1 MASAMNLK
9 QFLVALSACC
19 LGMAGCTSGP
29 GRGSS
34 LFPQGHRLSDEAKE
48 LRYANAPPLQVPR
61 ELEKQPLPS
70 YTVEPGDVL
79 QVHAADLDSPVRLPG
94 DQPILPDGTINLGKY
109 GRLQVMGRTVPEVEA
124 MVRSAVVAQT
134 KEAGFI
140 SVRLVARQSKVY
152 YVIGAVNSPG
162 AFQLQGRE
170 TVLDAILQAGGLTDS
185 ASRDN
190 IILTRPTLPNCPRIV
205 LPVCWTKIVQL
216 GDTATN
222 YQIAPG
228 DRIYVPTR
236 GMLESIPGLKNH
248 AQKNPCCGPQTPH
261 ALPPYAGGS
270 CFDHPNAFTGVPVMG
285 QVEGLRPPDVL
296 PLPAN
301 GK

>member
-1 MASAMNLK
+1 MATAGNLK
-9 QFLVALSACC
+9 RFLVALSAFC
-19 LGMAGCTSGP
+19 LGTAGCTSVP

-79 QVHAADLDSPVRLPG
+79 LVHASDLDSPARLPG
-94 DQPILPDGTINLGKY
+94 DQPVLPDGTINLGKY

-134 KEAGFI
+134 KDAGFI

-162 AFQLQGRE
+162 AFPLQGRE
-170 TVLDAILQAGGLTDS
+170 TVLDGILQAGGLTDS

-190 IILTRPTLPNCPRIV
+190 IILTRPTPPNCPRIV
-205 LPVCWTKIVQL
+205 LPVCWMNIVQL

-236 GMLESIPGLKNH
+236 SMMESMPGLKSH

-261 ALPPYAGGS
+261 ALPPYPGGS
-270 CFDHPNAFTGVPVMG
+270 CCDHPSAFTGA
-285 QVEGLRPPDVL
+285 VEMLRPTETL